1 MAGNQ
6 IQITDAGRATLVAAG
21 NTGTVARRVVEIGL
35 GTAAFA
41 FDKGMK
47 TLPNERKRVTTF
59 GGENVAPDT
68 VHVVIQDDTNDQYT
82 LYAYGLYLDN
92 GVLFGV
98 YVQSTPILEKS
109 PAAMLLLASD
119 IVFASIDA
127 AQLQFGPAT
136 FLNPPATTE
145 RKGVVELATQAEVD
159 AGTDDS
165 RAITPKTAAARYA
178 ALTGAKFTGP
188 VVAEFDA
195 GPDTAHVT
203 VRPPSGKTGREGRV
217 RLYGTFGGNNVDT
230 GTRLIATVRSGFDGG
245 AWGREYLDIWLNK
258 TANDTQ
264 ADAYQARAVR
274 IAYGGRVFVGD
285 VKSDE
290 GGSRLLVGG
299 NTYTE
304 GTSYSKAVSIDGG
317 AGGFSTLFFADGGKI
332 RWSLFKGDGAATG
345 GNVGNN
351 FGLNAYADDG
361 KSQFPV
367 FRVDRSTQVF
377 SLTKRLFVG
386 DVTDDDQS
394 SVQVKGGV
402 SASAGVKSA
411 GTDNGGAQFR
421 ATAPNYGVIL
431 RNDDKFAWLLT
442 TAKGDP
448 NGSWSAL
455 RPFWWALDT
464 GKVSIDGTGAG
475 TDFGGNV
482 FIRGELTVGTSSSEG
497 RVRLGPA
504 DGYFYTS
511 KVGTGWWSPSAG
523 SFDYIFADRTF
534 RIDGKP
540 VWHSGNVTPLDRL
553 KGGTMAADVWFD
565 PGKRIFL
572 SEGSAGSP
580 SLTFQNDGAPDTG
593 LYHIA
598 DGSFGITCNSLPQVT
613 FTPNGTNFEK
623 PVQGPTPPQG
633 DRSTRL
639 ATTEWVLSAISTV
652 TVGQIVFEPRTL
664 ARAGFLKANGVVVN
678 RADYPALWAYAQAS
692 GALVSEAEWNN
703 GRWGCFSTGDGT
715 TTFRLPEMRGEF
727 IRCWADGRND
737 IDPQRAIGSYQSDQ
751 NRSHAHGASASE
763 VGDHAHSAWT
773 DVQGW
778 HGHHGWTAGVGDHQH
793 VSPWG
798 ENSSRYAP
806 PWGTW
811 GGNDKTGSNNTDGDN
826 TWGMT
831 SPAGGHNH
839 EFNTEGE
846 GNHGHNV
853 GIGGAGRHSHGIT
866 VNADGGN
873 EARPRNVALLAM
885 IRAY

>member
-1 MAGNQ
+1 MAGNL
-6 IQITDAGRATLVAAG
+6 IQITDAGRAALVAAG
-21 NTGTVARRVVEIGL
+21 NTGTVARRVTEIGL
-35 GTAAFA
+35 GTAAFT

-82 LYAYGLYLDN
+82 LYAFGLYLDN
-92 GVLFGV
+92 SVLFGV

-159 AGTDDS
+159 AGADDS

-195 GPDTAHVT
+195 GPDAAHVT
-203 VRPPSGKTGREGRV
+203 IRPPSGKTGREGRV
-217 RLYGTFGGNNVDT
+217 RLYGTFGGNAVDT
-230 GTRLIATVRSGFDGG
+230 GTRLIATLRSGFDGG
-245 AWGREYLDIWLNK
+245 VWGREYLDIWLNK
-258 TANDTQ
+258 TGNDAQTDAN
-264 ADAYQARAVR
+264 QARAVR
-274 IAYGGRVFVGD
+274 ITYGGRVLIGD
-285 VKSDE
+285 VKNDD

-299 NTYTE
+299 NTVTE

-317 AGGFSTLFFADGGKI
+317 AGSFSTLFFADGGKI
-332 RWSLFKGDGAATG
+332 RWSLFKRDGAATG
-345 GNVGNN
+345 GNAGNN
-351 FGLNAYADDG
+351 FGLNAFADDG
-361 KSQFPV
+361 VTQFPA

-377 SLTKRLFVG
+377 SLAKRLVVG
-386 DVTDDDQS
+386 DIDDDGLNA
-394 SVQVKGGV
+394 VQVKGRV
-402 SASAGVKSA
+402 TSSAGVKSA

-421 ATAPNYGVIL
+421 ASASNYGVIL
-431 RNDDKFAWLLT
+431 RNDDDRAWFLT
-442 TAKGDP
+442 TAKGNPD
-448 NGSWSAL
+448 GSWNSL
-455 RPFWWALDT
+455 RPFSWALDT

-475 TDFGGNV
+475 VDFGGNANV
-482 FIRGELTVGTSSSEG
+482 AGNLWVGTRLNQGEI
-497 RVRLGPA
+497 RLGPV
-504 DGYFYTS
+504 DGFLYSNKDTY
-511 KVGTGWWSPSAG
+511 GWWTPTQGA
-523 SFDYIFADRTF
+523 FQYYIADRTF
-534 RIDGKP
+534 RIDGNP

-593 LYHIA
+593 LYHIG
-598 DGSFGITCNSLPQVT
+598 DGSFGITCNSLPQVA
-613 FTPNGTNFEK
+613 FTPTGTNFER

-664 ARAGFLKANGVVVN
+664 ARAGFLKANGVLVN

-692 GALVSEAEWNN
+692 GSLVSEAEWMN
-703 GRWGCFSTGDGT
+703 GRWGCFSTGDGAS
-715 TTFRLPEMRGEF
+715 TFRLPEMRGEF
-727 IRCWADGRND
+727 IRCWADGRDD
-737 IDPQRAIGSYQSDQ
+737 IDPQRAIGSYQGDQ

-773 DVQGW
+773 DSQGW
-778 HGHHGWTAGVGDHQH
+778 HGHHGWTTSSGDHQH
-793 VSPWG
+793 IVPFGQNDRSFV
-798 ENSSRYAP
+798 P
-806 PWGTW
+806 PWGTD
-811 GGNDKTGSNNTDGDN
+811 GENNRFGASTEDWDN
-826 TWGMT
+826 KWFLT
-831 SPAGGHNH
+831 SPAGNHNH
-839 EFNTEGE
+839 QFDTEGA

-866 VNADGGN
+866 VNADGGS
-873 EARPRNVALLAM
+873 EARPRNIALLAM

>member
-1 MAGNQ
+1 MAGNL
-6 IQITDAGRATLVAAG
+6 IQITDAGRAALVAPG
-21 NTGTVARRVVEIGL
+21 NTGTIARRVTEIGL

-59 GGENVAPDT
+59 GGDNVAPDI

-119 IVFASIDA
+119 TVFASIDA
-127 AQLQFGPAT
+127 ALLQFGPTT

-145 RKGVVELATQAEVD
+145 RKGVAELATQAEVD
-159 AGTDDS
+159 AGVDDT
-165 RAITPKTAAARYA
+165 RIITPKKAAARYA

-188 VVAEFDA
+188 IVAEFDA
-195 GPDTAHVT
+195 GPDTAHVK
-203 VRPPSGKTGREGRV
+203 VIPPSGKTGREGRV
-217 RLYGTFGGNNVDT
+217 RLYGTFGGNIADT
-230 GTRLIATVRSGFDGG
+230 GARLVATVRSGFDNG

-258 TANDTQ
+258 TGNDAQT
-264 ADAYQARAVR
+264 DAYQARAVR
-274 IAYGGRVFVGD
+274 IAYGGRVLVGD
-285 VKSDE
+285 VKNDD

-299 NTYTE
+299 NTLTE
-304 GTSYSKAVSIDGG
+304 GTSYSRAVSIDGG
-317 AGGFSTLFFADGGKI
+317 AGSFSTLFFADGGKV
-332 RWSLFKGDGAATG
+332 RWSLFKREGAATG
-345 GNVGNN
+345 GNAGND
-351 FGLNAYADDG
+351 FGLNAFADDG
-361 KSQFPV
+361 VTQFSA
-367 FRVDRSTQVF
+367 FRVNRSTQVF
-377 SLTKRLFVG
+377 SLPKRLLVG
-386 DVTDDDQS
+386 DATDDGRTAIRA
-394 SVQVKGGV
+394 KGAVTADCITLENPTSPGVTIRGKDGFSAGIIFENTTGTTSRKFSQYV
-402 SASAGVKSA
+402 SADGKLVI
-411 GTDNGGAQFR
+411 GDE
-421 ATAPNYGVIL
+421 TA
-431 RNDDKFAWLLT
+431 
-442 TAKGDP
+442 
-448 NGSWSAL
+448 
-455 RPFWWALDT
+455 
-464 GKVSIDGTGAG
+464 GAG
-475 TDFGGNV
+475 RL
-482 FIRGELTVGTSSSEG
+482 ILTPEG
-497 RVRLGPA
+497 RFLMGTADDNSARLQVIDSISVNRLNGEGKLLLGQN
-504 DGYFYTS
+504 DGYFFAN
-511 KVGTGWWSPSAG
+511 TGRAGWYSPSAG
-523 SFDYIFADRTF
+523 SFQYHFAERTLKINDRV
-534 RIDGKP
+534 
-540 VWHSGNVTPLDRL
+540 VWHEGNVTPLDRA
-553 KGGTMAADVWFD
+553 KGGSMAGDIWFD

-598 DGSFGITCNSLPQVT
+598 DGSFGVTCNSLPQVT

-664 ARAGFLKANGVVVN
+664 ARAGFLKTNGALVN

-692 GALVSEAEWNN
+692 GALVSESEWQN

-737 IDPQRAIGSYQSDQ
+737 IDAQRAIGSSQGDQ
-751 NRSHAHGASASE
+751 NRSHAHGASAAA

-773 DVQGW
+773 DAQGN
-778 HGHHGWTAGVGDHQH
+778 HAHSVGQDAHAHGVGLGADAAHTTTVGRAYGPDNGRQYNI
-793 VSPWG
+793 G
-798 ENSSRYAP
+798 
-806 PWGTW
+806 
-811 GGNDKTGSNNTDGDN
+811 TDGATVNIWINAD
-826 TWGMT
+826 
-831 SPAGGHNH
+831 
-839 EFNTEGE
+839 

-853 GIGGAGRHSHGIT
+853 GIGGAGGHSHAIT
-866 VNADGGN
+866 IGADGGN

>member
-1 MAGNQ
+1 MAGNL
-6 IQITDAGRATLVAAG
+6 IQITDAGRAALVAAG
-21 NTGTVARRVVEIGL
+21 NTGTTSRRVAEIGL

-92 GVLFGV
+92 SVLFGV

-159 AGTDDS
+159 AGADDS

-178 ALTGAKFTGP
+178 ALTGAKFIGP
-188 VVAEFDA
+188 VVTEFDA

-203 VRPPSGKTGREGRV
+203 VRPPSGKTGRESRV
-217 RLYGTFGGNNVDT
+217 RLYGTFGGNIADT
-230 GTRLIATVRSGFDGG
+230 GARLVATVRSGFDNG

-258 TANDTQ
+258 TGNDAQT
-264 ADAYQARAVR
+264 DAYQARAVR
-274 IAYGGRVFVGD
+274 IAYGGRVLVGD
-285 VKSDE
+285 VKNDD

-299 NTYTE
+299 NTLIE
-304 GTSYSKAVSIDGG
+304 GTSYSRAVSIDGG
-317 AGGFSTLFFADGGKI
+317 AGSFSTLFFADGGKV
-332 RWSLFKGDGAATG
+332 RWSLFKREGAATG
-345 GNVGNN
+345 GNAGND
-351 FGLNAYADDG
+351 FGLNAFADDG
-361 KSQFPV
+361 VTQFSA
-367 FRVDRSTQVF
+367 FRVNRSTQVF
-377 SLTKRLFVG
+377 SLAKRLVVG
-386 DVTDDDQS
+386 DVADDGRNAIQAAGGGTF
-394 SVQVKGGV
+394 KGGV
-402 SASAGVKSA
+402 TSRELDAG
-411 GTDNGGAQFR
+411 GGNIR
-421 ATAPNYGVIL
+421 ATCGDYGAFL
-431 RNDDKFAWLLT
+431 RNDGTNFYLLST
-442 TAKGDP
+442 KKGDADGTF
-448 NGSWSAL
+448 NDF
-455 RPFWWALDT
+455 RPFTLNFAT
-464 GKVSIDGTGAG
+464 GRITIDDTGAG
-475 TDFGGNV
+475 TVIGGNATV
-482 FIRGELTVGTSSSEG
+482 RGELSVGRSTSEG
-497 RVRLGPA
+497 QLRLGPI
-504 DGYFYTS
+504 DGYLYGNTQSF
-511 KVGTGWWSPSAG
+511 GWWAGNTG
-523 SFDYIFADRTF
+523 SFQYFAADHTF

-540 VWHSGNVTPLDRL
+540 VWHSGNVTPLDRT
-553 KGGTMAADVWFD
+553 KGGSMAGDLWFD

-572 SEGSAGSP
+572 SEGSVGSP

-664 ARAGFLKANGVVVN
+664 ARAGFLKANGVLVN

-692 GALVSEAEWNN
+692 GALVSEAEWLN
-703 GRWGCFSTGDGT
+703 GRWGCFSTGDGA

-737 IDPQRAIGSYQSDQ
+737 IDPQRAIGSYQGDQ
-751 NRSHAHGASASE
+751 NRSHAHGASAAA

-773 DVQGW
+773 DGQGN
-778 HGHHGWTAGVGDHQH
+778 HNHYVNDPGHDHPF
-793 VSPWG
+793 VVIA
-798 ENSSRYAP
+798 R
-806 PWGTW
+806 
-811 GGNDKTGSNNTDGDN
+811 NTD
-826 TWGMT
+826 
-831 SPAGGHNH
+831 SGGSSQLTGGGY
-839 EFNTEGE
+839 NTENDGQYNGTTDRRGTGIWLNDA

-853 GIGGAGRHSHGIT
+853 GIGGAGAHSHAIT
-866 VNADGGN
+866 IGADGGN
-873 EARPRNVALLAM
+873 EARPRNITLLAM